1 MYWYFGFM
9 VQNSFEPAYKIMFKN
24 KETSD
29 AEPYNERRSFLTFAL
44 QVERQIILL
53 YLQKLFSFERNHK

>member
-1 MYWYFGFM
+1 M
-9 VQNSFEPAYKIMFKN
+9 VRNSLEPAYKIMFKN

-29 AEPYNERRSFLTFAL
+29 AEPYNERLSFLTFAL
-44 QVERQIILL
+44 QVERHIILL